1 MPAQTGR
8 TNAKWIQ
15 VFLSNSS
22 GILTEITSYVKS
34 VGTLGMTWDTQD
46 VTAYSD
52 AVKNFTVGQPGAPI
66 TLSGPFDTTLYAM
79 MIAYSTAGRTTISG
93 WGLSF
98 DVRIGIRQTWVAGE
112 PVFGL
117 TGSANAGY
125 SLTSFTVD
133 SSSMTWTATLEVCG
147 PTIPQWQTLSHT

>member
-1 MPAQTGR
+1 MASQTGR

-22 GILTEITSYVKS
+22 GVLTEITPYVRS
-34 VGTLGMTWDTQD
+34 VGTLGLTFDTTD

-52 AVKNFTVGQPGAPI
+52 FVKQVTVGQPGAPI
-66 TLSGPFDTTLYAM
+66 TISGPFDTVLYAM

-98 DVRIGIRQTWVAGE
+98 DVRIGIQHAWTTGE
-112 PVFGL
+112 PVFGI

-125 SLTSFTVD
+125 CITSFTVD
-133 SSSMTWTATLEVCG
+133 TSAMTWQATLDVVG
-147 PTIPQWQTLSHT
+147 PVVPQWLTVSHT